1 MESNAADNPVP
12 REITALLSD
21 QRFILRETQRAVT
34 PFGGLA
40 VFISFL
46 GKIGLVE
53 KLRQFMPVRWRSSSA
68 MSLGSA
74 IPWRVALQQGP
85 EGSPPPLHRPI
96 SILHRSAE
104 TVNHHL
110 AGGGEFSTGDL
121 GNFQPAL
128 TLEMMLD
135 GMMSRVEWRT
145 RPVEKACSPQ

>member
-1 MESNAADNPVP
+1 MSFPRHDEIYRSDGGGAVRQGSALASLRVGPLSGWNRIAVALSGRRENANGERSADRVP
-12 REITALLSD
+12 
-21 QRFILRETQRAVT
+21 
-34 PFGGLA
+34 
-40 VFISFL
+40 
-46 GKIGLVE
+46 
-53 KLRQFMPVRWRSSSA
+53 RSSSA
-68 MSLGSA
+68 TSLGSA

-85 EGSPPPLHRPI
+85 PPLHRPI
-96 SILHRSAE
+96 SMLHQTAE